1 LFFFAIG
8 SHTLSIP
15 VGLPSSPW
23 SATSTVVGRPA
34 TYVGGMYVMQPA
46 HGQFTRRPVGD
57 AAEAVLAGP
66 AVIVMTPLINATASA
81 MRIVLCMR

>member
-1 LFFFAIG
+1 
-8 SHTLSIP
+8 
-15 VGLPSSPW
+15 
-23 SATSTVVGRPA
+23 
-34 TYVGGMYVMQPA
+34 MYVMQPA

-66 AVIVMTPLINATASA
+66 AVAVLAGPAVIVMTPLINATASA